1 MILKSIMSFCHQRTL
16 YMVKGLKYK
25 HSCLGILK
33 SPIEKSLTTF
43 RMISKKQKKS
53 SPIFQKYKLLLSIF
67 RKQYTNVKFAEH
79 NHLES
84 LPLLSQSQL
93 YMGEISSRKGV
104 SPGTD
109 VIGPLRETSVSGF
122 LHFFLSLF
130 FFSFSAAAS
139 TYFILI

>member
-1 MILKSIMSFCHQRTL
+1 MILKSKMSFCHQRTL

-43 RMISKKQKKS
+43 RMISEKQKKK
-53 SPIFQKYKLLLSIF
+53 IFQKYKLLLSIF
-67 RKQYTNVKFAEH
+67 RKQYINVKLAEH
-79 NHLES
+79 NHLDPPPFFHS
-84 LPLLSQSQL
+84 LN

-122 LHFFLSLF
+122 LHFFLSFF